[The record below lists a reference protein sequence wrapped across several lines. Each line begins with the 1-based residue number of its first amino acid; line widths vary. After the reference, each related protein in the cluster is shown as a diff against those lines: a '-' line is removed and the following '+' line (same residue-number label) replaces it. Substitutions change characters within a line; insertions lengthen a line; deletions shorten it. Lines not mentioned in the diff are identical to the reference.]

1 MFIKLED
8 GGAMEERTAEF
19 EELLGFFKALGD
31 EKRLKIVGLLAQ
43 KSLCVEELAAILGL
57 SAATVSHHLRKLVE
71 AGLVEASAE
80 GYYNVY
86 SLRAE
91 TLREMSKRFLSA
103 ETFQETARVLDLGS
117 YDRKVLRDYLEDGRL
132 KTIPAQRKKRD
143 VILRYILQEFE
154 PSRRYAESEVNEI
167 ISRFHEDY
175 ATIRREFIMRKMMD
189 REGGG
194 GDYWRIEA
202 T

>member
-1 MFIKLED
+1 
-8 GGAMEERTAEF
+8 MEERTAEF

-57 SAATVSHHLRKLVE
+57 SAATVSHHLRKLVD
-71 AGLVEASAE
+71 AGLVEAAAE

-103 ETFQETARVLDLGS
+103 ETFQETARVLDMGS

-154 PSRRYAESEVNEI
+154 PGRRYAESEVNEI

-175 ATIRREFIMRKMMD
+175 ATIRREFIIKRMMD

>member
-1 MFIKLED
+1 
-8 GGAMEERTAEF
+8 MEERTAEF
-19 EELLGFFKALGD
+19 EELLNFFKALGD

-43 KSLCVEELAAILGL
+43 KPLCVEELAAILDL

-71 AGLVEASAE
+71 AELVAASAE

-86 SLRAE
+86 SLQAE
-91 TLREMSKRFLSA
+91 ALRDMSRRLLST
-103 ETFQETARVLDLGS
+103 ETFQDTARTLDLGS
-117 YDRKVLRDYLEDGRL
+117 YDRKVLRDYLSEDGHL
-132 KTIPAQRKKRD
+132 KKIPAQHKKRS
-143 VILRYILQEFE
+143 VILRHILREFE
-154 PSRRYAESEVNEI
+154 PGRRYAETEVNDI

-175 ATIRREFIMRKMMD
+175 ATIRREFIMRRMMD

-194 GDYWRIEA
+194 GCYWRIEE

>member
-1 MFIKLED
+1 
-8 GGAMEERTAEF
+8 MEERTAEF

-57 SAATVSHHLRKLVE
+57 SAATVSHHLRKLVD
-71 AGLVEASAE
+71 ARLVEASAE

-175 ATIRREFIMRKMMD
+175 ATIRREFIMRRMMD

>member
-1 MFIKLED
+1 MI
-8 GGAMEERTAEF
+8 EERTAEF
-19 EELLGFFKALGD
+19 EELLAFFKALGD

-43 KSLCVEELAAILGL
+43 KSLCVEELAAILDL

-71 AGLVEASAE
+71 AGLVAASAE

-91 TLREMSKRFLSA
+91 TLREMSQRLLST
-103 ETFQETARVLDLGS
+103 ETFQDTARALDLGS

-132 KTIPAQRKKRD
+132 KKIPAQRKKRD

-154 PSRRYAESEVNEI
+154 PGRQYAETEVNEI

-175 ATIRREFIMRKMMD
+175 ATIRREFVIRRMMD

-194 GDYWRIEA
+194 GCYWRIE
-202 T
+202 

>member
-1 MFIKLED
+1 
-8 GGAMEERTAEF
+8 MEERTAEF
-19 EELLGFFKALGD
+19 EELLTFFKALGD

-43 KSLCVEELAAILGL
+43 RSLCVEEMAAILDL
-57 SAATVSHHLRKLVE
+57 SAATVSHHLRKLAE

-91 TLREMSKRFLSA
+91 TLREMSRRLLSA
-103 ETFQETARVLDLGS
+103 ETFQDTARALDLGS
-117 YDRKVLRDYLEDGRL
+117 YDRKVLRDYLFEDGRL
-132 KTIPAQRKKRD
+132 KNIPAQRKKRD
-143 VILRYILQEFE
+143 VILRHIVREFE
-154 PSRRYAESEVNEI
+154 PGRRYAETEVNEI

-175 ATIRREFIMRKMMD
+175 ATIRREFIMRRMMD

-194 GDYWRIEA
+194 GDYWRMA
-202 T
+202 

>member
-1 MFIKLED
+1 
-8 GGAMEERTAEF
+8 MERSTAEF

-43 KSLCVEELAAILGL
+43 KSLCVEELAAILDL

-71 AGLVEASAE
+71 ARLVAASAE

-86 SLRAE
+86 SLRSE
-91 TLREMSKRFLSA
+91 TLREMSKRLLSA
-103 ETFQETARVLDLGS
+103 ETFQDTARVLDLGG
-117 YDRKVLRDYLEDGRL
+117 YDRKVLRDYLLEDGRL

-143 VILRYILQEFE
+143 VILRHIVEEFE
-154 PSRRYAESEVNEI
+154 PGRRYAETEVNEI
-167 ISRFHEDY
+167 IGSFHEDY
-175 ATIRREFIMRKMMD
+175 ATIRREFIMRRMMD

-194 GDYWRIEA
+194 GDYWRVEEA
-202 T
+202 

>member
-1 MFIKLED
+1 
-8 GGAMEERTAEF
+8 MEERTAEF

-31 EKRLKIVGLLAQ
+31 EKRLRIVGLLAQ
-43 KSLCVEELAAILGL
+43 KSLCVEELAAILDL
-57 SAATVSHHLRKLVE
+57 SPATVSHHLRKLAE

-91 TLREMSKRFLSA
+91 TLREMSKRLLST

-117 YDRKVLRDYLEDGRL
+117 YDRKVLRDYLENGRL
-132 KTIPAQRKKRD
+132 KTIPAQHKKRE
-143 VILRYILQEFE
+143 VILRHILREFE
-154 PSRRYAESEVNEI
+154 PGRRYAETEVNEI
-167 ISRFHEDY
+167 IGSFHEDY
-175 ATIRREFIMRKMMD
+175 ATIRREFIERRMMD

-194 GDYWRIEA
+194 GDYWRLE
-202 T
+202 

>member
-1 MFIKLED
+1 
-8 GGAMEERTAEF
+8 MEERTAEF

-43 KSLCVEELAAILGL
+43 KPLCVEEMAAILDL
-57 SAATVSHHLRKLVE
+57 SAATVSHHLHKLAE

-91 TLREMSKRFLSA
+91 TLREMSRRLLST
-103 ETFQETARVLDLGS
+103 ETLQDTARVLDLGG
-117 YDRKVLRDYLEDGRL
+117 YDRKVLRDYLENGRL
-132 KTIPAQRKKRD
+132 KRIPAQHKKRV
-143 VILRYILQEFE
+143 VILHYILQEFE
-154 PSRRYAESEVNEI
+154 PGRRYAESEVNEI

-175 ATIRREFIMRKMMD
+175 ATIRREFIERRMMD

-194 GDYWRIEA
+194 GDYWRMV
-202 T
+202 

>member
-1 MFIKLED
+1 
-8 GGAMEERTAEF
+8 MEERTAEF
-19 EELLGFFKALGD
+19 GELLGFFKALGD

-43 KSLCVEELAAILGL
+43 KSLCVEELAAILDL
-57 SAATVSHHLRKLVE
+57 SPATVSHHLRKLVE
-71 AGLVEASAE
+71 AGLVEAAAE
-80 GYYNVY
+80 GYYNIY

-91 TLREMSKRFLSA
+91 TLREMSKQFLSA
-103 ETFQETARVLDLGS
+103 ETFQDTARVLDLGS

-154 PSRRYAESEVNEI
+154 PGRRYAESEVNEI

-175 ATIRREFIMRKMMD
+175 ATIRREFIMRRMMD

-194 GDYWRIEA
+194 GAYWRIEA

>member
-1 MFIKLED
+1 
-8 GGAMEERTAEF
+8 MEERAPEF

-43 KSLCVEELAAILGL
+43 KPLCVEEMAAILDL
-57 SAATVSHHLRKLVE
+57 SAATVSHHLHKLAE
-71 AGLVEASAE
+71 AGLVRASAE
-80 GYYNVY
+80 GYYNIY

-91 TLREMSKRFLSA
+91 TLREMSKRLLST
-103 ETFQETARVLDLGS
+103 ETLQDTARILDLGS

-132 KTIPAQRKKRD
+132 KRIPAQHKKRV

-154 PSRRYAESEVNEI
+154 PGRRYAESEVNEI
-167 ISRFHEDY
+167 IGSFHEDY
-175 ATIRREFIMRKMMD
+175 ATIRREFIERRMMD

-194 GDYWRIEA
+194 GDYWRMV
-202 T
+202 

>member
-1 MFIKLED
+1 
-8 GGAMEERTAEF
+8 MEERTAEF

-43 KSLCVEELAAILGL
+43 RSLCVEEMAAILDL
-57 SAATVSHHLRKLVE
+57 SAATVSHHLRKLAE

-91 TLREMSKRFLSA
+91 TLREMSRRLLSA
-103 ETFQETARVLDLGS
+103 ETFQDTARSLDLGS
-117 YDRKVLRDYLEDGRL
+117 YDRKVLRDYLFEDGRL
-132 KTIPAQRKKRD
+132 KNIPAQRKKRD
-143 VILRYILQEFE
+143 VILRHIVREFE
-154 PSRRYAESEVNEI
+154 PGRRYAETEVNEI
-167 ISRFHEDY
+167 IGRFHEDY
-175 ATIRREFIMRKMMD
+175 ATIRREFIMRRMMD

-194 GDYWRIEA
+194 GDYWRMA
-202 T
+202 

>member
-1 MFIKLED
+1 
-8 GGAMEERTAEF
+8 MEERTAEF
-19 EELLGFFKALGD
+19 EELLTFFKALGD

-43 KSLCVEELAAILGL
+43 RSLCVEEMAAILDL
-57 SAATVSHHLRKLVE
+57 SAATVSHHLRKLAE

-91 TLREMSKRFLSA
+91 TLREMSRRLLSA
-103 ETFQETARVLDLGS
+103 ETFQDTARALDLGS
-117 YDRKVLRDYLEDGRL
+117 YDRKVLRDYLFEDGRL
-132 KTIPAQRKKRD
+132 KNIPAQRKKRD
-143 VILRYILQEFE
+143 VILRHIVREFE
-154 PSRRYAESEVNEI
+154 PGRRYAEAEVNEI

-175 ATIRREFIMRKMMD
+175 ATIRREFIMRRMMD

-194 GDYWRIEA
+194 GDYWRMA
-202 T
+202 

>member
-1 MFIKLED
+1 MT
-8 GGAMEERTAEF
+8 EERTAEF
-19 EELLGFFKALGD
+19 EELLAFFKALGD

-43 KSLCVEELAAILGL
+43 KSLCVEEMAAILNL

-71 AGLVEASAE
+71 AGLIAASAE

-86 SLRAE
+86 SLRADA
-91 TLREMSKRFLSA
+91 LREMSKRLLST
-103 ETFQETARVLDLGS
+103 ETLQETARVLDLGS

-132 KTIPAQRKKRD
+132 KSIPAQHKKRV

-154 PSRRYAESEVNEI
+154 PGRRYAESEVNEI
-167 ISRFHEDY
+167 ISRFYEDY
-175 ATIRREFIMRKMMD
+175 ATIRREFIERRMMD

-194 GDYWRIEA
+194 GDYWRVA
-202 T
+202 

>member
-1 MFIKLED
+1 
-8 GGAMEERTAEF
+8 MERRTDEF

-31 EKRLKIVGLLAQ
+31 EKRLKIVALLAQ
-43 KSLCVEELAAILGL
+43 KSLCVEELAAILDL

-71 AGLVEASAE
+71 AGLAAASAE

-91 TLREMSKRFLSA
+91 TLREMSKRLLSA
-103 ETFQETARVLDLGS
+103 VTFQDTARVLDLRS
-117 YDRKVLRDYLEDGRL
+117 YDRKVLRDYLENGRL

-143 VILRYILQEFE
+143 VILRHIVQELE
-154 PSRRYAESEVNEI
+154 LGRRYAESEVNET

-175 ATIRREFIMRKMMD
+175 AIIRREFIMRRMMD
-189 REGGG
+189 REGGY
-194 GDYWRIEA
+194 YWRIE
-202 T
+202 

>member
-1 MFIKLED
+1 
-8 GGAMEERTAEF
+8 MEERTAEL
-19 EELLGFFKALGD
+19 EELLTFFKTLGD

-43 KSLCVEELAAILGL
+43 KSLCVEELAAILDL
-57 SAATVSHHLRKLVE
+57 SAATVSHHLRKLAE
-71 AGLVEASAE
+71 AGLVQASAE

-91 TLREMSKRFLSA
+91 TLREMSKRLLSA
-103 ETFQETARVLDLGS
+103 ETFQETARVLDLGG
-117 YDRKVLRDYLEDGRL
+117 YDRKVLRDYLENGRL
-132 KTIPAQRKKRD
+132 RNIPAQHKKRE

-154 PSRRYAESEVNEI
+154 PGRRYAESEVNEI

-175 ATIRREFIMRKMMD
+175 ATIRREFIMRRMMD

-194 GDYWRIEA
+194 GDYWRLE
-202 T
+202 

>member
-1 MFIKLED
+1 
-8 GGAMEERTAEF
+8 MEESNAEF

-57 SAATVSHHLRKLVE
+57 SAATVSHHLRKLVD

-175 ATIRREFIMRKMMD
+175 ATIRREFIMRRMMD

>member
-1 MFIKLED
+1 MT
-8 GGAMEERTAEF
+8 GERTAEF
-19 EELLGFFKALGD
+19 EELLAFFKALGD

-43 KSLCVEELAAILGL
+43 RSLCVEELAAILDL

-71 AGLVEASAE
+71 AGLVAAAAE

-86 SLRAE
+86 SLQAE
-91 TLREMSKRFLSA
+91 TLREMSKRLLST
-103 ETFQETARVLDLGS
+103 ETFQDTARILDLGG

-132 KTIPAQRKKRD
+132 KRIPAQHKKRN

-154 PSRRYAESEVNEI
+154 PGRRYAETEVNEI

-175 ATIRREFIMRKMMD
+175 ATIRREFVERRMMD

-194 GDYWRIEA
+194 GDYWRME
-202 T
+202 

>member
-1 MFIKLED
+1 MT
-8 GGAMEERTAEF
+8 EERTAKF

-43 KSLCVEELAAILGL
+43 KSLCVEELAAILDL

-71 AGLVEASAE
+71 AGLVEATAE

-91 TLREMSKRFLSA
+91 PLREMSKRLLSA
-103 ETFQETARVLDLGS
+103 KTFQDTTRSLDLGS
-117 YDRKVLRDYLEDGRL
+117 YDRKVLRDYLENGRL

-143 VILRYILQEFE
+143 VILRHIMREFE
-154 PSRRYAESEVNEI
+154 PGRRYAESEVNEI

-175 ATIRREFIMRKMMD
+175 ATIRRELIMRRMMD

-194 GDYWRIEA
+194 GDYWRIA
-202 T
+202 